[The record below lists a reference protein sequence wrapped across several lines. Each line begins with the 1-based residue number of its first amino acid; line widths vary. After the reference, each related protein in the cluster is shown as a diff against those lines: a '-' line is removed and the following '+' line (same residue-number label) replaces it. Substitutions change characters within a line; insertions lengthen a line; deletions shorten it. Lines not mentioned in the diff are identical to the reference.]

1 MYRHGNG
8 FFAGPT
14 FDIVDDRFGDF
25 ANNKDIE
32 GYELLGLRT
41 GLERDNWEVYLEG
54 RNLTDEVYVSNVSVS
69 DNEAVNPVSI
79 QAGEPRSFYAGVRFD
94 FCIIRNGSP

>member
-14 FDIVDDRFGDF
+14 FDIVDDRYGDF
-25 ANNKDIE
+25 ANNKDVD

-41 GLERDNWEVYLEG
+41 GVTRDSWEVYLEG
-54 RNLTDEVYVSNVSVS
+54 RNLTDEVYVTNVSVS
-69 DNEAVNPVSI
+69 NDETINPVGI
-79 QAGEPRSFYAGVRFD
+79 QAGEPRSVYAGVRFD
-94 FCIIRNGSP
+94 F